1 MKRHHETEI
10 KLEVR
15 DRRALRRRL
24 ANSGFRV
31 IEPRHFESNA
41 LYDFPDLRLWKA
53 HCLLRLR
60 QEGQQWL
67 VTFKGAP
74 LGSREYKIRREIET
88 VVSDGPAVR
97 ELLEALGFLEAFR
110 YEKFRTV
117 YSTSSRPTR
126 GATKLLLVD
135 ETPIGD
141 YLELEGPKRWIDQV
155 ARKLGY
161 QRDEYITASYASLY
175 HQKCEELGKTP
186 GSMVFEKS

>member
-1 MKRHHETEI
+1 MKRHNETEI

-15 DRRALRRRL
+15 NRRALRRRL
-24 ANSGFRV
+24 AKSRFRV
-31 IEPRHFESNA
+31 VEPRHFESNA

-60 QEGQQWL
+60 QEGKRWL

-74 LGSREYKIRREIET
+74 LESRDYKIRREIET
-88 VVSDGPAVR
+88 LVSDGPAIR
-97 ELLEALGFLEAFR
+97 ELFEALGFHEAFR

-117 YSTSSRPTR
+117 YSPSSRPAR
-126 GATKLLLVD
+126 GAPRLLLLD

-155 ARKLGY
+155 ARSLGY
-161 QRDEYITASYASLY
+161 RREDYITASYASLY
-175 HQKCEELGKTP
+175 RQKCEELGEEP
-186 GSMVFEKS
+186 RSMVFEKS

>member
-24 ANSGFRV
+24 AKSGFRM
-31 IEPRHFESNA
+31 IEPRHLESNA

-60 QEGQQWL
+60 QEGKRWL

-74 LGSREYKIRREIET
+74 LESRDYKVRREIET
-88 VVSDGPAVR
+88 EVSHGPAVR
-97 ELLEALGFLEAFR
+97 ELLEALGFHESFR

-117 YSTSSRPTR
+117 YSPSSSPST
-126 GATKLLLVD
+126 GELKLLLFD

-155 ARKLGY
+155 ARNLGY
-161 QRDEYITASYASLY
+161 RRLDYITASYASLY
-175 HQKCEELGKTP
+175 RQKCEELGKRP

>member
-24 ANSGFRV
+24 AKSRFRV

-41 LYDFPDLRLWKA
+41 LYDFPDLRLWTA

-60 QEGQQWL
+60 QEGKRWL

-74 LGSREYKIRREIET
+74 LESREYKIRREIET
-88 VVSDGPAVR
+88 VASNGPAVR
-97 ELLEALGFLEAFR
+97 ELLEALGFHEAFR
-110 YEKFRTV
+110 YEKFRTT
-117 YSTSSRPTR
+117 YSANRTPTR
-126 GATKLLLVD
+126 GEPKLLLFD

-141 YLELEGPKRWIDQV
+141 YVELEGPKRWIDQV
-155 ARKLGY
+155 ARDLGY
-161 QRDEYITASYASLY
+161 RREDYITASYASLY
-175 HQKCEELGKTP
+175 RRKCQERGENP

>member
-24 ANSGFRV
+24 AKSGFRV

-60 QEGQQWL
+60 QEGQRWL

-97 ELLEALGFLEAFR
+97 ELLEALGFHEAFR
-110 YEKFRTV
+110 YDKFRTV
-117 YSTSSRPTR
+117 YSSQT
-126 GATKLLLVD
+126 GAGRVLPPLAFMD

-155 ARKLGY
+155 ARDLGY
-161 QRDEYITASYASLY
+161 RREEYITASYASLY
-175 HQKCEELGKTP
+175 RGKCQERGEKP
-186 GSMVFEKS
+186 GNMVFKKS